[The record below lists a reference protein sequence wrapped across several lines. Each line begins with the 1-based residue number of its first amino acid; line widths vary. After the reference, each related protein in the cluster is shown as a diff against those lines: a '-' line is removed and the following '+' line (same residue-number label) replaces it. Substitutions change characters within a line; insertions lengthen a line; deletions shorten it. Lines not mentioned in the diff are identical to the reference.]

1 MAKRFAVGEEG
12 WIEVS
17 REVQS
22 ATYQMS
28 GETGKGINECVAE
41 LLTGATDPLD
51 YEELQES
58 EDAADAEA
66 DEAEAAGD

>member
-28 GETGKGINECVAE
+28 GETGKGINECVAD
-41 LLTGATDPLD
+41 LLTGETDPEGF
-51 YEELQES
+51 EELQ
-58 EDAADAEA
+58 ADPEAEA